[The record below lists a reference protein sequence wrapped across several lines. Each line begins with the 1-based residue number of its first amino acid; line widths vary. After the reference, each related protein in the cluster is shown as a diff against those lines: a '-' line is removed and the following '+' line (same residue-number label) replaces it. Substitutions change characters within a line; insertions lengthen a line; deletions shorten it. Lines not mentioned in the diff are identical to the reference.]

1 MYKTLIAT
9 ALAVL
14 AGGAHA
20 IGTGDIAF
28 TSFNADEDGFS
39 IVALADIAANTTIYF
54 NDNEWNG
61 SAIGAG
67 GAFNT
72 GEGYHTWNVG
82 AATIAAGTVVRF
94 SAVDQASRGASVGT
108 LVSRGDTGLNAT
120 AETIH
125 AYFGTDDN
133 TPTAFL
139 AAVSSDPTLALANTG
154 LVVGTSAVKVTDS
167 TDFAEYT
174 GARAGQVTF
183 SGYRS
188 MVNDA
193 ANWNMIV
200 GGTQTTVVPDT
211 TAFTVAVPEPSTYG
225 MFGAGLVG
233 MALALRRRSRG

>member
-1 MYKTLIAT
+1 MYKTLIAA
-9 ALAVL
+9 ALAAL
-14 AGGAHA
+14 AGSAHA

-82 AATIAAGTVVRF
+82 SALISAGTVVRF
-94 SAVDQASRGASVGT
+94 SAVDQASRAASVGT

-120 AETIH
+120 AETVH
-125 AYFGTDDN
+125 AYLGTDDN
-133 TPTAFL
+133 TPTMFL
-139 AAVSSDPTLALANTG
+139 AAVSSDPALILTNTG
-154 LVVGTSAVKVTDS
+154 LAVGSTAVKVADS

-174 GARAGQVTF
+174 GARAGQMAF
-183 SGYRS
+183 SDYLP
-188 MVNDA
+188 MVNNA
-193 ANWNMIV
+193 ANWNVLV
-200 GGTQTTVVPDT
+200 GGTQTTVIPNT

-233 MALALRRRSRG
+233 MALALRRRARG

>member
-1 MYKTLIAT
+1 MYKTIIAA
-9 ALAVL
+9 ALAAL
-14 AGGAHA
+14 AGSAHA

-82 AATIAAGTVVRF
+82 ASAIAAGTVVRF
-94 SAVDQASRGASVGT
+94 SAVDQASRAASIGT

-125 AYFGTDDN
+125 AFVGSDDN

-174 GARAGQVTF
+174 GARSGQVAF
-183 SGYRS
+183 SGYLTL
-188 MVNDA
+188 VNNA

-225 MFGAGLVG
+225 MFAAGLVG